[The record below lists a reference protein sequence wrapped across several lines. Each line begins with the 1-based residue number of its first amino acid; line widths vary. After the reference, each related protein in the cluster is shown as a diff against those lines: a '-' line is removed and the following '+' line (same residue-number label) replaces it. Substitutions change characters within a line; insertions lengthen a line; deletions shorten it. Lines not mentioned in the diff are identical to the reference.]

1 MIIRNDRFIPIKRRR
16 FETKRSRENSSVDE
30 NSDKNEANFEKNDLN
45 NVNLDDGLDLKL
57 ETIGNTVT
65 DTMDDLSDHTV
76 AVEDF
81 FEESSDKPENSVEEI
96 KDVIEDFV
104 KDEVGDDVLK
114 IIIDDAIQDVVEEL
128 LEKTENS
135 VEEIKEITEDVVEK
149 DAGDDLQIIENDV
162 TRIIDDDAT
171 EDVIEQIL
179 GKNEDNVDALVDV
192 FEEVEDAI
200 KKFDDDIGPIED
212 VLTDPLE
219 NFEDV
224 SSILEKFTN
233 DIVVDYA
240 TEESE
245 NHVVNLSDDDAEI
258 NVVDSSLENSKDI
271 IEDPDDDAVEE
282 VSEETPKKPEAI
294 DDMTVKFN
302 DVSVTS
308 TVENTVEQAT
318 DKAIKEDLQSDE
330 GNSRQLDLHLEDVKH
345 KFLQNSD
352 TEAEDQTIENGS
364 DDIDDPV
371 EEINRDI
378 IKDEAVIDSA
388 ESTDENFL
396 TFDNNV
402 LESIGGFFGALKN
415 LAATDTKIEENE
427 NEMKSADDDSSDINE
442 DTVASPHD
450 TENEVDLT
458 SDQEIFGRHSFE
470 QINEIEKD
478 DTKNDDAEN
487 VILEKNE
494 KILKDEKL
502 ENALKEDFEDEPIE
516 NIGQTKEQ
524 SIPSDQLDLEYKNE
538 NVSSDDFAD
547 SNKSVKASTGVSP
560 LKKLLRNLKVLSNQE
575 NKRNPVKFQV
585 AGVFPIN
592 RQPIE
597 KTIEEGSSPK
607 KFVKYG
613 TIDNLPMNPNPIDS
627 QNGVKI
633 EVPVIHP
640 RTIEISP
647 LNQKVVHESIENS
660 SLEKVKFQVPIDS
673 PINRRSIDDDEEKN
687 TDGLQNQIFKR
698 TLSIDITNKKVKTSE
713 KYSDKPI
720 ILKPTLDLDIGNSKV
735 TFEPLA
741 EDMQEFRISKP
752 TLSLFPI
759 CRNLPVDLNWSEPI
773 QIACRTVDIFIMNKR
788 LIDEVLTP
796 ELQDNLS
803 RTRKTADF
811 SWNNKCPNLKPV
823 GKPIF
828 ECGKCTVDLNFID
841 KNPKFEG
848 DDQTLYEEFYRR
860 TVHLDIMNKKS
871 LQDMTEVLEAFQ
883 VYKNTVENI
892 PQNFLQKSE
901 PTDQKAD
908 FLKKFTLDLDILD
921 FRRQSLKI
929 NQQDERHDFSKNK
942 AKSLPLSWQNK
953 MNKKILTEVNATI
966 DRLHKLT
973 LGIDFINRNFSR
985 KTSLVQK
992 SEKISVQKSPDQLE
1006 ADEYQKVEKIKAK
1019 RALAWRKYLDL
1030 LREVFGLK
1038 SDSPEKLT
1046 SGEIESIKIIKER
1059 VNSSLF

>member
-65 DTMDDLSDHTV
+65 DTMDDVSDHTV

-81 FEESSDKPENSVEEI
+81 FEESSDKP
-96 KDVIEDFV
+96 
-104 KDEVGDDVLK
+104 
-114 IIIDDAIQDVVEEL
+114 
-128 LEKTENS
+128 ENS

-162 TRIIDDDAT
+162 IRILDDDSQS
-171 EDVIEQIL
+171 EDVIEQIS
-179 GKNEDNVDALVDV
+179 GKNEDNVDAIEDI
-192 FEEVEDAI
+192 FEEVEDVFE
-200 KKFDDDIGPIED
+200 KSDDDAGPIED

-224 SSILEKFTN
+224 LEKFTD
-233 DIVVDYA
+233 DIVVEYDA
-240 TEESE
+240 EDDPEKSE
-245 NHVVNLSDDDAEI
+245 NVLNISDDDAEI
-258 NVVDSSLENSKDI
+258 NVVDSTLENSNDV
-271 IEDPDDDAVEE
+271 IEDPDDGAIDK
-282 VSEETPKKPEAI
+282 VSEETLKKPEAI
-294 DDMTVKFN
+294 DDMTVIFN
-302 DVSVTS
+302 DDSVTS
-308 TVENTVEQAT
+308 TVESTVEQAT
-318 DKAIKEDLQSDE
+318 DNAIKEDLQSDE
-330 GNSRQLDLHLEDVKH
+330 GNSRQLDLHLEDFKDE
-345 KFLQNSD
+345 FLQNSD
-352 TEAEDQTIENGS
+352 TEVADQAIENGS

-371 EEINRDI
+371 QEINKDI
-378 IKDEAVIDSA
+378 IKDEAVIDST

-396 TFDNNV
+396 TFDNHV

-415 LAATDTKIEENE
+415 LAAPDIETEENE

-613 TIDNLPMNPNPIDS
+613 TIDNLPINPNPIDS

-640 RTIEISP
+640 QTIEISP

-687 TDGLQNQIFKR
+687 TDGLQKIFKR

-720 ILKPTLDLDIGNSKV
+720 ILKPTLDLDIGNPKV

-741 EDMQEFRISKP
+741 EDIQEFRISKP